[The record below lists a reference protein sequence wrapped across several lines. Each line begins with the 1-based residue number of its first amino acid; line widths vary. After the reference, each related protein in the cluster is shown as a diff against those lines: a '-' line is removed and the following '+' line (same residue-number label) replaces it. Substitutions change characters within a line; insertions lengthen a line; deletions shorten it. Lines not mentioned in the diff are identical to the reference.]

1 MSLSLQWY
9 YRNGRQQRD
18 DGQVA
23 YENQTQRERVW
34 LVLQASETFFSN
46 FGKLFSCENLCSKFE
61 KFFFMFHS
69 PTIREQIIS
78 NIIILDERKSV
89 NDENENENFMSIQIQ
104 I

>member
-1 MSLSLQWY
+1 
-9 YRNGRQQRD
+9 
-18 DGQVA
+18 
-23 YENQTQRERVW
+23 
-34 LVLQASETFFSN
+34 
-46 FGKLFSCENLCSKFE
+46 
-61 KFFFMFHS
+61 MFHS